1 VLENQGL
8 LGIAFFEATA
18 FIILLVLFLLF
29 RKDDDSSYLRLWLT
43 GWVCFTIS
51 ALSEVAYLTHYV
63 PALRALEILGRVAAL
78 LLFTFSVLQCRAGTT
93 RRPWPILPVIGLAL
107 AGVYYVE
114 WPGAQRFAE
123 VKWETAVLESVL
135 CLGAGWV
142 MWRVS
147 ALRRGHGAQ
156 LLAGAFFLAGLH
168 GLDRIFWRANPV
180 YLLREAFD
188 HLLGV
193 ALGIATV
200 VMVMER
206 ARERMEELNDKM
218 RRLTLVTAGS
228 TQTSS
233 VKEFLDRVLSHL
245 VESLR
250 GTHGIVRLLEGEGP
264 SAQLVAR
271 AWVGFAPSYLAAHEK
286 IAISD
291 PWAQKVLKTNCQYLR
306 LEDEPDSAS
315 RQRMIETGVTEMVT
329 LALPGKK
336 GPLGV
341 IAVGSATGVRFQED
355 ELSYMVNLA
364 NLIGLTLQNV
374 RLLEQVTTVQ
384 QQWAYTFDSI
394 GDPILVH
401 DHQGRIVQSN
411 QRIGHLLGRESS
423 LLIGR
428 AVADLLPKKKAEY
441 QKCPYCEGIAGEGD
455 DPDPWLPGYFLASN
469 SNFADPSGR
478 QLGVVHVLK
487 DITERKKAEE
497 KYRTLVSSVQ
507 EGVFIST
514 PTGRFLDFNDA
525 LLRMTGYE
533 SREELLSLD
542 IPERLFVNYKDRE
555 RLRKLLDEH
564 GAVADFEF
572 EMRRKDGEVRTML
585 ESSIAVRDAAGS
597 VTAYQGFLLDITE
610 RKQAEHEIRRRNR
623 ELMVL
628 NSIGQTLT
636 ESMDLSDSL
645 HRTLRQMAELFNLDA
660 SSIYLL
666 DEAERTMRRV
676 AAVGHR
682 SEYSRH
688 FPPVTLQAELLQHL
702 KAVHAKF
709 VPAQGLPLP
718 AVFRDTQR
726 KEEIVS
732 AYVVILWSKDRV
744 IGALVVGSRSP
755 REFSPADTNLLIA
768 VGSQISSA
776 IDRTLL
782 FDEVK
787 QAYDNLR
794 RAQEQL
800 LQSEKMAAVGQ
811 LISGVAHELNNPLTA
826 ILGYSQLLSTSGE
839 TGKQGVE
846 YAEKLYKQA
855 QRTHRIVQNLLSFAR
870 QHKPERVAV
879 QLNQVLEDTVALREY
894 DLRVNNI
901 RVHLD
906 MAPDLPVTSADPHQL
921 QQVFLNM
928 VNNAVDAILERSPEG
943 DLWVRTGVSGDR
955 LFVEFVDSGPGV
967 QDATRVFDP
976 FYTTKPVGKG
986 TGLGLSICYGI
997 VTEHG
1002 GTIRVGNLAQRGA
1015 CFTIELPFQP
1025 GVPTM
1030 PQTQGSLEAPGRG
1043 ARVLLI
1049 DQDDSVAEAVAAIL
1063 RGRQHQVTLAKD
1075 GEAAKELAARDSFDL
1090 VLADV
1095 PSAQGPAGS
1104 GFPEWL
1110 RIHRHELSQKLIWM
1124 ATILPVDGPGSGLGG
1139 NGGQILQKPFKA
1151 ADLLLAVDAVLS
1163 DRVQIAPV
1171 ER

>member
-29 RKDDDSSYLRLWLT
+29 RKDDDSSYIRLWLT
-43 GWVCFTIS
+43 GWVCFTVS
-51 ALSEVAYLTHYV
+51 AFSEVAHLVRYV
-63 PALRALEILGRVAAL
+63 PAVRMLEILARVAAL
-78 LLFTFSVLQCRAGTT
+78 LLFAFSALQCRAGAT
-93 RRPWPILPVIGLAL
+93 RRAWPIFPGIGLVL

-114 WPGAQRFAE
+114 WPGAQHFAPLQ
-123 VKWETAVLESVL
+123 WSTGALQGVL
-135 CLGAGWV
+135 CLAAGWV

-147 ALRRGHGAQ
+147 QLRRGHGAQ
-156 LLAGAFFLAGLH
+156 LLAGAFFIAGLH
-168 GLDRIFWRANPV
+168 GLDQTVWRNSPIF
-180 YLLREAFD
+180 LLREAFS

-193 ALGIATV
+193 ALGIAVV

-206 ARERMEELNDKM
+206 SRERTEELNDKM
-218 RRLTLVTAGS
+218 RRLTLLTAGS

-233 VKEFLDRVLSHL
+233 VKDFLDRVLRHL
-245 VESLR
+245 VESLK
-250 GTHGIVRLLEGEGP
+250 GTHGMVRLIEGEGAA
-264 SAQLVAR
+264 AQLVAR
-271 AWVGFAPSYLAAHEK
+271 AWVGFTPDYLAQHSK
-286 IAISD
+286 IPVSD
-291 PWAQKVLKTNCQYLR
+291 GWAQKVLKADCQYLK
-306 LEDEPDSAS
+306 LEDEPENKS
-315 RQRMIETGVTEMVT
+315 RQRMTETGIQEMVT

-341 IAVGSATGVRFQED
+341 IAVGSAHGVKFQED
-355 ELSYMVNLA
+355 ELSYLVNLA

-401 DHQGRIVQSN
+401 DQDGRIIQSN
-411 QRIGHLLGRESS
+411 QRLGQLLGREGP
-423 LLIGR
+423 LTGR
-428 AVADLLPKKKAEY
+428 AVADLLAKKKAGY
-441 QKCPYCEGIAGEGD
+441 QMCPYCEGVAGEGD

-469 SNFADPSGR
+469 SNFADPTGR
-478 QLGVVHVLK
+478 QTGVVHVLK
-487 DITERKKAEE
+487 DITDRKKAEE
-497 KYRTLVSSVQ
+497 KYRSLVSSVQ

-525 LLRMTGYE
+525 LMRMTGYD

-542 IPERLFVNYKDRE
+542 IAERLYLHNKDRE
-555 RLRKLLDEH
+555 RLRRLLDEH
-564 GAVADFEF
+564 GSVADFEF
-572 EMRRKDGEVRTML
+572 EMRRKDGEVRIML
-585 ESSIAVRDAAGS
+585 ESSIAVRDAAGA

-636 ESMDLSDSL
+636 ESMDLGDSL
-645 HRTLRQMAELFNLDA
+645 HRTLRQIVELFSLDA
-660 SSIYLL
+660 SSVYLL
-666 DEAERTMRRV
+666 DEAGKKLRRV

-682 SEYSRH
+682 SEYARH
-688 FPPVTLQAELLQHL
+688 FPVVTLQAELLQHL

-718 AVFRDTQR
+718 AALRDAQR

-732 AYVVILWSKDRV
+732 AYLVILWSKDRV
-744 IGALVVGSRSP
+744 IGALVVGSRTN
-755 REFSPADTNLLIA
+755 REFSTADTNLLIA

-782 FDEVK
+782 YDEAK
-787 QAYDNLR
+787 QAYENLR

-826 ILGYSQLLSTSGE
+826 ILGYSQLLTTSEE
-839 TGKQGVE
+839 TGKQGLE
-846 YAEKLYKQA
+846 YAAKLYKQA

-870 QHKPERVAV
+870 QHKPERVLV
-879 QLNQVLEDTVALREY
+879 QLNQVLEDTLALREY

-906 MAPDLPVTSADPHQL
+906 LAVDLPSTAADPHQL

-928 VNNAVDAILERSPEG
+928 VNNAADAIMERSNEG
-943 DLWVRTGVSGDR
+943 DLWVRTAVAGNR
-955 LFVEFVDSGPGV
+955 LIAEFTDSGPGV
-967 QDATRVFDP
+967 QDASRVFDP

-1002 GTIRVGNLAQRGA
+1002 GNIRVRNLATRGA
-1015 CFTIELPFQP
+1015 CFTIELPFQAA
-1025 GVPTM
+1025 
-1030 PQTQGSLEAPGRG
+1030 GSAASAGENEVAASGSG
-1043 ARVLLI
+1043 ARILLI
-1049 DQDDSVAEAVAAIL
+1049 DQDASVAETVEAIL
-1063 RGRQHQVTLAKD
+1063 GGRGHQVKPVKN
-1075 GEAAKELAARDSFDL
+1075 GSEAKELVQRETFDL
-1090 VLADV
+1090 IVADV
-1095 PSAQGPAGS
+1095 PSAEGAEAAGFAEWLCMQQPSLAKRLIWICAVVPGEGPASEMSRYGC
-1104 GFPEWL
+1104 
-1110 RIHRHELSQKLIWM
+1110 
-1124 ATILPVDGPGSGLGG
+1124 
-1139 NGGQILQKPFKA
+1139 QILQKPFKP
-1151 ADLLLAVDAVLS
+1151 ADLLLAVEAALS
-1163 DRVQIAPV
+1163 DGVQVAPV
-1171 ER
+1171 EG